1 MGFLIRVVLRNTQ
14 SQSLYSYKS
23 SHFGLK
29 LDKDFT
35 SKLFPFSCLKMAMQ
49 TVRESLLSGPQ
60 IPWWNAFGS
69 QPLAPVSLAGDS
81 ESLGETEHGVDKQS
95 NSAFQL
101 PFSLGGVK
109 SSIDVPKPHG
119 AAFSV
124 QPPPCLELGFSQPQI
139 YTKYPS
145 VEQEYYGGVV
155 SAYGSQSRVMLPLNM
170 ETEDG
175 TIYVNSKQYHGIIR
189 RRQPVQ
195 KLLLFFITTNLV
207 SEVVSHICIIHAT
220 SMHCVVLED
229 PVGDS

>member
-35 SKLFPFSCLKMAMQ
+35 SCLKMAMQ

-60 IPWWNAFGS
+60 IPWWNAFES

-95 NSAFQL
+95 NSASHL
-101 PFSLGGVK
+101 AFSLGGVK
-109 SSIDVPKPHG
+109 SSIDVPKSHG
-119 AAFSV
+119 AAFSML
-124 QPPPCLELGFSQPQI
+124 PPCLELGFSQPQM
-139 YTKYPS
+139 YTKYPC
-145 VEQEYYGGVV
+145 VEEEYHGVVV
-155 SAYGSQSRVMLPLNM
+155 SAYGTQSRVMLPLNM

-175 TIYVNSKQYHGIIR
+175 IIYVNSK
-189 RRQPVQ
+189 
-195 KLLLFFITTNLV
+195 
-207 SEVVSHICIIHAT
+207 
-220 SMHCVVLED
+220 
-229 PVGDS
+229 